1 VARSTRII
9 RPSRLE
15 PFRLLIAFS
24 ASWSFAI
31 STNPNPR
38 DRPVSRSV
46 MTAADWTMPKRAK
59 ASRSPSV
66 AVENAKPP
74 TNSLTDMRTLLSSHC
89 LDGTQYNETLQH
101 LRGGVTIIARAGGLS
116 RGAAARGR

>member
-15 PFRLLIAFS
+15 PFSPLMAFS
-24 ASWSFAI
+24 ASSSVAI

-46 MTAADWTMPKRAK
+46 MTAADWTGPKRAK
-59 ASRSPSV
+59 AARSPSV
-66 AVENAKPP
+66 EVVNARPP
-74 TNSLTDMRTLLSSHC
+74 TNNLTAAMRTLLSK
-89 LDGTQYNETLQH
+89 
-101 LRGGVTIIARAGGLS
+101 S
-116 RGAAARGR
+116 RLEATTV

>member
-1 VARSTRII
+1 LSTRII

-15 PFRLLIAFS
+15 PFSALMARS
-24 ASWSFAI
+24 ASCSLPI

-46 MTAADWTMPKRAK
+46 MTAADWTGPKRAN

-66 AVENAKPP
+66 EVVNASPP
-74 TNSLTDMRTLLSSHC
+74 TNSLTGMRTLLSSQVP
-89 LDGTQYNETLQH
+89 DWYS
-101 LRGGVTIIARAGGLS
+101 V
-116 RGAAARGR
+116 